1 MSVDDNQ
8 MDKLR
13 HVVGKSTLSE
23 GISVPRQLEAWV
35 DAPPIGQ
42 KRDVTLRF
50 AGSCVT
56 ATLRRLGNERGH
68 VQIKYEN
75 NAGEPFR
82 NWLNATFAGCRS
94 AQAEDFIELRKTGAD
109 TYDVAAFPAIVT
121 NEEHLEV
128 KEWVFHKGDPT
139 VLDTYVQIREIPAV
153 VGSVLVVRDK
163 GQDYY
168 NGQLSHFFRMWQ
180 WGTERR
186 VIPELPL
193 KADFVK
199 DDVVVEVEFG
209 NARTYY
215 QDYVKFMLAH
225 HARLAEIGVLIVPTE
240 DFARH
245 LCGVGRLRAE
255 AKGRHSYSGM
265 IHLEKVR
272 RELTYLEFMLA
283 GPVAVAGIGI
293 RPV

>member
-1 MSVDDNQ
+1 
-8 MDKLR
+8 MDVLR
-13 HVVGKSTLSE
+13 HVVGRSTLAE

-35 DAPPIGQ
+35 DAPASGQ
-42 KRDVTLRF
+42 KRDVTLLF
-50 AGSCVT
+50 PGGCVT

-68 VQIKYEN
+68 VQIKYESR
-75 NAGEPFR
+75 AGEPFR
-82 NWLNATFAGCRS
+82 KWLQVTFAGCRS
-94 AQAEDFIELRKTGAD
+94 VEPGDYVELRKSGAD
-109 TYDVAAFPAIVT
+109 TYDVFAFPAKAT
-121 NEEHLEV
+121 KEAHLEV
-128 KEWVFHKGDPT
+128 KEWVFHKGDAAIFD
-139 VLDTYVQIREIPAV
+139 VHAQIREIPAV
-153 VGSVLVVRDK
+153 VRSVPVVSEN
-163 GQDYY
+163 GQEYY

-180 WGTERR
+180 WQTEQR

-193 KADFVK
+193 KADFMK

-225 HARLAEIGVLIVPTE
+225 HARLAEVGVLIVPTE

-245 LCGVGRLRAE
+245 LCEVGRRRAE

-272 RELTYLEFMLA
+272 RELAYLDFMLA

-293 RPV
+293 RSP